1 MLDDIL
7 RHSIKNAAT
16 SGGKKA
22 MKASVKKSLAKNAAT
37 AKPEVLI
44 EAGVAET
51 VIPPSRNYV
60 QQQLNRYQPGGVT
73 RANRATGKIAP
84 HSVIYSEAQ
93 GLKAAYPELE
103 GEIED
108 YVRGGYSYARN
119 KKVGTPTQPLKGYP
133 NFVGPDGREWRLK
146 PKQRYGAGYRLS
158 AIEKKKLYGY
168 GSVRATRETP
178 WNKEDQRA
186 LILRA
191 LTKVGKAHKFEQ
203 LIQIMKSDYK
213 KMKASLGGLSKG
225 HLISLEDGGIDVA
238 ENIVPQQLRN
248 TRKKIDGKWTVVK
261 GNAAMQ
267 ADSTDLLIG
276 EGISSWDDYVR
287 LKLSQL

>member
-16 SGGKKA
+16 SGAEKSL
-22 MKASVKKSLAKNAAT
+22 KASVKKSLAKNAAT
-37 AKPEVLI
+37 SKPAKFI

-60 QQQLNRYQPGGVT
+60 QQQVNRYQPGGVT
-73 RANRATGKIAP
+73 RANRGTEKIAP

-108 YVRGGYSYARN
+108 YVRGGYSYARDKN
-119 KKVGTPTQPLKGYP
+119 TGTPNQPMKGYP
-133 NFVGPDGREWRLK
+133 NFIGPDGRAWRLK

-168 GSVRATRETP
+168 GSVRASRESP
-178 WNKEDQRA
+178 WNKEEQRA

-191 LTKVGKAHKFEQ
+191 LTKVGKA
-203 LIQIMKSDYK
+203 
-213 KMKASLGGLSKG
+213 
-225 HLISLEDGGIDVA
+225 
-238 ENIVPQQLRN
+238 
-248 TRKKIDGKWTVVK
+248 
-261 GNAAMQ
+261 NAA
-267 ADSTDLLIG
+267 SSGSRNLLKI
-276 EGISSWDDYVR
+276 
-287 LKLSQL
+287 LS